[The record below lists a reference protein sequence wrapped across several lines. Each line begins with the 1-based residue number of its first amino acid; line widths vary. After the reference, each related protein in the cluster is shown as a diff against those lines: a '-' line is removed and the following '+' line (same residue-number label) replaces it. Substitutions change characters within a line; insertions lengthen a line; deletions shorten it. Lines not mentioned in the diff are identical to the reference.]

1 MTENTKMPKIIP
13 DNEDYARYH
22 DFSFGTYPDDDEE
35 RIMSDINWTLSLA
48 NDVLQYFSSWN
59 HTHLQDEELANALN
73 IVQKKL
79 PATLEDWQAWAATI
93 YHEGRE

>member
-1 MTENTKMPKIIP
+1 MTENTKLPNIIP
-13 DNEDYARYH
+13 DDEDYELYL
-22 DFSFGTYPDDDEE
+22 DQWVVGEGLSY
-35 RIMSDINWTLSLA
+35 DIKHT
-48 NDVLQYFSSWN
+48 NDILQYFSSWN

-79 PATLEDWQAWAATI
+79 PATLKDWQEWAATI